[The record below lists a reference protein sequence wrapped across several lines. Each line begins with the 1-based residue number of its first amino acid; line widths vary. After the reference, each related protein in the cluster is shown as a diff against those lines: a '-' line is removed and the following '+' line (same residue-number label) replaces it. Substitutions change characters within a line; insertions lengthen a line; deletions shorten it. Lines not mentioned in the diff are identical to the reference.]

1 MKTGRRT
8 IKDVAK
14 LAGVSL
20 GSASRALS
28 GATNVS
34 EAMLERV
41 RRAAA
46 TLGYRPNHAARSL
59 RSRNTKTIGCMFSD
73 MSNPLYAR
81 LFGTLEDR
89 LGREG
94 YMTLISNTANKHDR
108 EIRTLQLFIERGL
121 DALIL
126 APSHERDGELNAM
139 LRQLPMPYIVLDR
152 EMLTEANTILF
163 DHGKGLAQVV
173 EHLATLGHKRIGLV
187 TANLKSRPGR
197 RRIAAFK
204 AALRAQKL
212 ALTPEHFVL
221 PETSM
226 SSAYDEVIA
235 MLSRK
240 NRPTAIVV
248 QGTGILSST
257 MNAIAQ
263 LGLRIPDDISLV
275 SIGHADFIKNHVP
288 AITNLHIDY
297 ERLSTE
303 ISERLFAL
311 LDKKPRNGRPSRLL
325 FPYVFEVS
333 DSTAAPRR
341 KA

>member
-1 MKTGRRT
+1 MKTGQRT

-34 EAMLERV
+34 EATLKRV
-41 RRAAA
+41 QRAAA
-46 TLGYRPNHAARSL
+46 SLGYRPNHAARSL
-59 RSRNTKTIGCMFSD
+59 RSRSTKTIGCMFSD
-73 MSNPLYAR
+73 LSNPLYAR

-89 LGREG
+89 LAREG
-94 YMTLISNTANKHDR
+94 YMTLISNTANKIDR
-108 EIRTLQLFIERGL
+108 EIRTLKLFVERGL
-121 DALIL
+121 DALIV
-126 APSHERDGELNAM
+126 APSHERNADLNDL
-139 LRQLPMPYIVLDR
+139 LRQLPMPCIVLDR
-152 EMLTEANTILF
+152 ELLIETDTILF
-163 DHGKGLAQVV
+163 DHSKGLAQVV
-173 EHLATLGHKRIGLV
+173 QHLATLGHKRIGLV

-212 ALTPEHFVL
+212 AVRPEHLVL
-221 PETSM
+221 PESSM
-226 SSAYDEVIA
+226 SSAYDDVVA

-257 MNAIAQ
+257 LNAIAR
-263 LGLRIPDDISLV
+263 LGLRIPDDVSLV
-275 SIGHADFIKNHVP
+275 SIGRADFIENHIP
-288 AITNLHIDY
+288 AITTLRIDY

-303 ISERLFAL
+303 ISEHLFAL
-311 LDKKPRNGRPSRLL
+311 LDKTTARKRPLRRL
-325 FPYVFEVS
+325 FPYAFEVR
-333 DSTAAPRR
+333 DSSAAPR
-341 KA
+341 KTA